1 VIIPAIFVLNITMG
15 HKDCPRHYFYSA
27 RENLFIL
34 DTDFPV
40 VGDG

>member
-1 VIIPAIFVLNITMG
+1 VLKPAIFVQNIDLG
-15 HKDCPRHYFYSA
+15 DKDCPHHYFYSA

-34 DTDFPV
+34 DVDLPV